1 MKNIFLKSLIIAVLF
16 AAGISL
22 LAFNTIEDI
31 KKNYAVV
38 NQQNGLYIF
47 SDCMPLKPYT
57 FLGEVKSS
65 TGGFGSAQYTN
76 VKLRLL
82 KNAKKKYPQADGI
95 ILRLTTGAADR
106 ADVIKFD

>member
-1 MKNIFLKSLIIAVLF
+1 MKNIFLFTI
-16 AAGISL
+16 AGILL
-22 LAFNTIEDI
+22 LAFNTLDEI

-38 NQQNGLYIF
+38 NQQNGLYIY
-47 SDCMPLKPYT
+47 SDCVPLKPYT

-82 KNAKKKYPQADGI
+82 KNAKKNTLK
-95 ILRLTTGAADR
+95 LMVL
-106 ADVIKFD
+106 F